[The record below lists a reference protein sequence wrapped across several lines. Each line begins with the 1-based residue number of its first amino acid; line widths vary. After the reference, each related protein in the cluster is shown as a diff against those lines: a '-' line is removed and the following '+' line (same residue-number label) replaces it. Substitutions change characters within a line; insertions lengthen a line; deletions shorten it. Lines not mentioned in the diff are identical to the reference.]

1 MRYVAI
7 DFETS
12 GLDSKVNAPVSIGVA
27 LMDDGTEIESFEII
41 IAPPMRDGRIT
52 RVYDVVALE
61 VSGTTWKKIKGG
73 APAFQTCQ
81 TLMEWAVTHD
91 ARRLTVVAF
100 NAPFD
105 LSFYSELLFMAGTWN
120 QQTRSF
126 ESFVAPFLGPW
137 QCVRM
142 LAMDALKIDKYS
154 LDSVSTHFGLSR
166 GSDVHGALEDAILA
180 GKVFAAIECDPA
192 QAKES
197 T

>member
-91 ARRLTVVAF
+91 ARRLTVVALTPPLIF
-100 NAPFD
+100 RFIRNCCSW
-105 LSFYSELLFMAGTWN
+105 LGHGTSK
-120 QQTRSF
+120 QGRSNH
-126 ESFVAPFLGPW
+126 
-137 QCVRM
+137 
-142 LAMDALKIDKYS
+142 S
-154 LDSVSTHFGLSR
+154 LRRFWVR
-166 GSDVHGALEDAILA
+166 GS
-180 GKVFAAIECDPA
+180 
-192 QAKES
+192 
-197 T
+197 